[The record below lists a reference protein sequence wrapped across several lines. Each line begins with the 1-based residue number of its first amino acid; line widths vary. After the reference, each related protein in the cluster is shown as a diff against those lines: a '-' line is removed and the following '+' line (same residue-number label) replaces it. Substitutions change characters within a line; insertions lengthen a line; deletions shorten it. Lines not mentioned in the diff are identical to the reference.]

1 MSKECVCI
9 RQSSV
14 RNLLLRVSPLL
25 GNLLDEDVDLI
36 FCYNPLSYFH
46 EGSEQLVCR
55 EILFYSN
62 SVSRIMKNVFLWS
75 STIMHAEA

>member
-25 GNLLDEDVDLI
+25 EDLFDDNVDFM

-55 EILFYSN
+55 EILFY
-62 SVSRIMKNVFLWS
+62 
-75 STIMHAEA
+75 